1 MIEIVRESR
10 IQAPAEDIWKIVSDP
25 HRAPEWF
32 TFADRVEVRSG
43 SGVGQ
48 LRTQHGHWG
57 RKPSEVDQEIIAYE
71 PNHLLAWRHLAERL
85 NGKPAPRF
93 AASTEFSIELTPAG
107 SATLVRLR
115 TRQEPATPLRG
126 LIMKLFGTKEVAQG
140 MTRSLTTL
148 ATLLTP

>member
-25 HRAPEWF
+25 DRAPEWF

-57 RKPSEVDQEIIAYE
+57 KKPSEVDQEITAYE